1 MSNGAD
7 LFCRTLEALGVEVV
21 FGVPGTQNVLLYE
34 AIRGS
39 RIRSVLST
47 SETAAAFMANG
58 YYRASGKVAPVVTI
72 PGPGFTYALT
82 GVAEASQDSVA
93 LLHVVGK
100 PETRE
105 GKAYGFQ
112 AIDQAAIAGTLI
124 KGVVTVDR
132 VEEIASKVSQ
142 AFALAVGGEP
152 GPVLLHWCKDTLN
165 TDLPGPAEPSFDR
178 FDRGPIPAESL
189 VEEAARFIG
198 SARRPILLLGQG
210 CAAYAAGLA
219 ALAEWLNAPVF
230 TTISGRGILPEDH
243 ELSLGFDLVR
253 SEVRVLN
260 DMIRESD
267 CVAAFG
273 SKLSSAG
280 TGGYLLELPA
290 DRLVRVEG
298 SGEVLR
304 ANYPPRIGV
313 EGSLEAVLP
322 RLIAAIR
329 KHPRPSGGWTAG
341 EVREYRKK
349 LRVVP
354 ERAVPEPTVRGV
366 TPPDAGA
373 LLSALRRVL
382 PRDGVV
388 VTDSGLHQTLVRR
401 HYDVLA
407 PRGLIVPNDFQS
419 MGFGIPAAIGAK
431 LAVPERPVVAVTG
444 DGCFAMTGM
453 ELLTAVREKVP
464 LTVVVLNDGRLNLI
478 RLQQIASSGRTE
490 SVDILNP
497 DFSAFAAAVGA
508 EYALVEGNAEKVFRD
523 AVGSGKVTLVE
534 VEVGD
539 SRAFRL
545 MRAKGFLRDAAR
557 TALGPRWTK
566 RIKEWRKGL

>member
-34 AIRGS
+34 AIRRS
-39 RIRSVLST
+39 RIRSVLAT
-47 SETAAAFMANG
+47 SETAASFMANG
-58 YYRASGKVAPVVTI
+58 YFRASGKVAPVVTI

-100 PETRE
+100 PEKRE
-105 GKAYGFQ
+105 GKSYGFQ
-112 AIDQAAIAGTLI
+112 AIDQAAIAGPLV
-124 KGVVTVDR
+124 KGVVNVDR
-132 VEEIASKVSQ
+132 VEEIAEKVSE
-142 AFALAVGGEP
+142 AFGLAVAGEP
-152 GPVLLHWCKDTLN
+152 GPVLLQWCKDALN
-165 TDLPGPAEPSFDR
+165 ADLPGPAAPSFKR
-178 FDRGPIPAESL
+178 VGPGPTPPESL

-198 SARRPILLLGQG
+198 TARKPILLLGQG
-210 CAAYAAGLA
+210 CAAHAAELA
-219 ALAEWLNAPVF
+219 ALAERLNAPVF

-273 SKLSSAG
+273 SRLSSAG
-280 TGGYLLELPA
+280 TGGYLLELPT

-304 ANYPPRIGV
+304 ANYPPRIGI
-313 EGSLEAVLP
+313 EGPMEVVLP
-322 RLIAAIR
+322 RLVAAIR
-329 KHPRPSGGWTAG
+329 KHPRPSAGWTAG
-341 EVREYRKK
+341 EIRVYREK

-354 ERAVPEPTVRGV
+354 QKAVPEPTVRGV
-366 TPPDAGA
+366 TPPSAGT
-373 LLSALRRVL
+373 LLAALRRAL
-382 PRDGVV
+382 PRDAIV

-431 LAVPERPVVAVTG
+431 LAAPGRPVVAVTG

-490 SVDILNP
+490 SVDLMNP
-497 DFSAFAAAVGA
+497 DFESFAAAVGA
-508 EYALVEGNAEKVFRD
+508 DYAFIDGNAGEVLDR
-523 AVGSGKVTLVE
+523 AVRSPNVTLVE
-534 VEVGD
+534 VHAGD
-539 SRAFRL
+539 SPEMHM
-545 MRAKGFLRDAAR
+545 MRAKGLVRDVGR
-557 TALGPRWTK
+557 GILGPGIVK
-566 RIKEWRKGL
+566 RIKRIIHR